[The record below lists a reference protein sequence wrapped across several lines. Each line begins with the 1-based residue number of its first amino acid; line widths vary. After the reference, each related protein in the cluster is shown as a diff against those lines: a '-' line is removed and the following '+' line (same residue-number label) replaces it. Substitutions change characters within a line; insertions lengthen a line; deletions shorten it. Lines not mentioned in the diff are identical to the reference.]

1 MIRTTYY
8 IICTLVN
15 YTIPHSTRP
24 TALTYATVRTTKP
37 GDIAKATGIEELG
50 TPYIADL
57 RIVQRTV

>member
-1 MIRTTYY
+1 
-8 IICTLVN
+8 VN